1 MVTSLKRTWT
11 QKVATDKSKVEQIS
25 KELELS
31 EVFIEICMQRGL
43 TTAEE
48 IKQFIEVDETWF
60 HDPFLMH
67 DMEKTVERIETA
79 LMNNEKIT
87 VYGDYDADGMTS
99 TALLVE
105 TLESIGA
112 NVNYYLPSRFKE
124 GYGPNVEAF
133 KDIIDNGTSLIITV
147 DNGVAGHEAI
157 HFAQQSGVDIIV
169 TDHHELPD
177 VLPEAYAIIHPN
189 HPEGT
194 YPFGELAGVG
204 VTFKVAQAL
213 LGDLPVESLDL
224 VAIGTVADLV
234 SLTDEN
240 RALVVYGLKVLQQ
253 TQRIGLLQLLRIID
267 TMPADINEDT
277 IGFQMAPRLNAVGRL
292 GDASP
297 CVELL
302 LTHEPDKAAELARF
316 VDEANIERKEIVDQ
330 MTSEI
335 KKLIALPENDQK
347 VIVLADKNWHQGVLG
362 IVASR
367 IVEETNKP
375 TLLFTI
381 DEDLNQAKG
390 SARSIEGFNLY
401 EAFTQ
406 IEDLFLQFGGH
417 YMAAGMTVEVSKLEE
432 IQIKLTEILDKA
444 DEVIPPKFIDTYV
457 PINRITT
464 DNIKG
469 LDQLRPYGTGNKKPL
484 IAIEDVTVLQKRR
497 IGKNQNHLKLL
508 VGQED
513 AELDIVSFQNGH
525 LDDLLYEQQA
535 ITVAGSLEINEWN
548 GITKPQ
554 MFMEDIKISGALLID
569 NRLTNLSSKDFNY
582 ENTDY
587 VFFDAPLFNE
597 SKDKIPESSQV
608 ILIDTIEE
616 AKAYQ
621 AGRDIIL
628 VDCPNAIE
636 QFQQII
642 ANNKNIEIR
651 CYFYKENHIF
661 LHGLP
666 NREEFA
672 KFYKFIT
679 KYKNIDLKKTGHLI
693 SEKLNI
699 HPNKILLIVKVFL
712 EAEFV
717 IINSGVLNRR
727 EHSEKVNIK
736 MTDAYRKAQ
745 KQLEAE
751 QLLIYSSFKEII
763 EQTEQL

>member
-25 KELELS
+25 KELGLS

-112 NVNYYLPSRFKE
+112 NANYYLPSRFKE

-133 KDIIDNGTSLIITV
+133 KDIIANGTSLIITV

-302 LTHEPDKAAELARF
+302 LTHELDKAAELARF

-569 NRLTNLSSKDFNY
+569 NRLTQLSSKDFNY

-597 SKDKIPESSQV
+597 SKDKIPESSQA

-642 ANNKNIEIR
+642 ANNKNVEIR

-679 KYKNIDLKKTGHLI
+679 KYKNIDLKKTGHLL
-693 SEKLNI
+693 SKRLNI
-699 HPNKILLIVKVFL
+699 HPSKILLIVKVFL

-717 IINSGVLNRR
+717 IINNGVLNRK
-727 EHSEKVNIK
+727 EHSEKVNIQ
-736 MTDAYRKAQ
+736 MTDAYQKAQ